1 MEKVRFT
8 LDDDTTMDFFVLE
21 KTTIN
26 EVDYILVTDSEEGDA
41 DAMILKA
48 VSDPEAEESE
58 YQMVE
63 DDIELDAVAKV
74 FENLLE
80 DITFE

>member
-1 MEKVRFT
+1 MDKIRFT
-8 LDDDTTMDFFVLE
+8 LEDDTTMDFFVLE

-26 EVDYILVTDSEEGDA
+26 QIDYILVTDEEEGDA
-41 DAMILKA
+41 DAMILKD
-48 VSDPEAEESE
+48 VSALEDEEAEYETVTDE
-58 YQMVE
+58 T
-63 DDIELDAVAKV
+63 ELNAVAKV

>member
-48 VSDPEAEESE
+48 VSDPAAEESE
-58 YQMVE
+58 YQAVE
-63 DDIELDAVAKV
+63 DDIELNAVAKV

>member
-1 MEKVRFT
+1 MDKIRFT
-8 LDDDTTMDFFVLE
+8 LEDNTTMDFFVLE

-26 EVDYILVTDSEEGDA
+26 QVDYILVTDEEEGDA
-41 DAMILKA
+41 DAMILKD
-48 VSDPEAEESE
+48 VSALEAEDAE
-58 YQMVE
+58 YETVTDE
-63 DDIELDAVAKV
+63 TELNAVAKV

>member
-48 VSDPEAEESE
+48 VSDSEVEDSE
-58 YQMVE
+58 YQAVE
-63 DDIELDAVAKV
+63 DDIELNAVAKV